1 MFTDKTNS
9 RGGGLGG
16 VRVRASERAHF
27 PSDAPSSP
35 WLRKPV
41 SLAYYHIF
49 LSHTIKQII
58 LCCFHCPALVLVPLF
73 YDASFVLNLD
83 EGGSGAHLELC
94 LYTVYIPLY
103 TMLLVLFSILTKG
116 DEARTLISVYI
127 YIYTV
132 PLYYDA
138 SVVLNL
144 DEGGRGA
151 HLELRA
157 HPQLTV
163 IHPDQDPTKVGAL
176 QPQPTALWHQ
186 Y

>member
-1 MFTDKTNS
+1 M
-9 RGGGLGG
+9 L
-16 VRVRASERAHF
+16 
-27 PSDAPSSP
+27 
-35 WLRKPV
+35 
-41 SLAYYHIF
+41 
-49 LSHTIKQII
+49 
-58 LCCFHCPALVLVPLF
+58 LVLFSILTK
-73 YDASFVLNLD
+73 
-83 EGGSGAHLELC
+83 GGQARTLSS
-94 LYTVYIPLY
+94 VYIYRPLY

-176 QPQPTALWHQ
+176 QPQPTAFWHQ
-186 Y
+186 

>member
-58 LCCFHCPALVLVPLF
+58 LCCFHCPALVLVPL
-73 YDASFVLNLD
+73 
-83 EGGSGAHLELC
+83 
-94 LYTVYIPLY
+94 
-103 TMLLVLFSILTKG
+103 
-116 DEARTLISVYI
+116 
-127 YIYTV
+127 
-132 PLYYDA
+132 YYDA

-186 Y
+186 YQPTTDCYDNHKWKNQPKGQYL